1 MKSKFQLKKNH
12 ILIFYM
18 QLKKQIVNLRKS
30 CKELIIT
37 KYKFYLYWIFMKNVL
52 KYFCI
57 LGLYLITN
65 EMIIKELL

>member
-37 KYKFYLYWIFMKNVL
+37 KYKFYLY
-52 KYFCI
+52 
-57 LGLYLITN
+57 
-65 EMIIKELL
+65 